1 MDIVLTFFLLAL
13 GITLLV
19 KGSDVFVEAS
29 AGIARNFKV
38 PNLIIGMTIMAF
50 GTSAPEAFIGV
61 RAALDG
67 TVALAMGNV
76 IGSDI
81 FNLIFIIGL
90 AAVVTP
96 MAINFKTI
104 AKDYG
109 VAISGPI
116 LLLLMMLSFDEYI
129 PRMGGTLFLV
139 MFFCYLVIVIR
150 STLRKRKEG
159 FELEEEVEENTHSLK
174 RNALFAILGLGAII
188 LGGELTVHH
197 AVYIAELLG
206 MSARVIGLTI
216 VATGTSLPELIIV
229 FMASKRRENELA
241 IGNIIGSSIFN
252 ILFVLGLAGVI
263 SPLPIESGLIFDLTF
278 LLGASVMFLIFV
290 LTKKKLARFEGFV
303 MVVSYLVYLSYVV
316 WWQ

>member
-1 MDIVLTFFLLAL
+1 MDIFLTLFWLAL
-13 GITLLV
+13 GLVLLV

-50 GTSAPEAFIGV
+50 GTSAPEVFIGV

-81 FNLIFIIGL
+81 FNLVFIIGL
-90 AAVVTP
+90 AALVTP
-96 MAINFKTI
+96 MAIKLKTV
-104 AKDYG
+104 AKDYA

-116 LLLLMMLSFDEYI
+116 LLLLMMLYFDDII
-129 PRMGGTLFLV
+129 PRMGGVFFLV
-139 MFFCYLVIVIR
+139 VFFCYLFIVIR
-150 STLRKRKEG
+150 SILKNRQEG
-159 FELEEEVEENTHSLK
+159 VELEEEVEEKTSLK

-188 LGGELTVHH
+188 LGGELTVHNAIH
-197 AVYIAELLG
+197 IAELLG

-229 FMASKRRENELA
+229 FMASKRGENELA

-252 ILFVLGLAGVI
+252 ILFVLGLSGVI

-278 LLGASVMFLIFV
+278 LLAASAMFLVFV

-303 MVVSYLVYLSYVV
+303 MVVAYLAYLSFVV